1 MALTIDQ
8 ILNPCAECG
17 VEYKSGSGWRH
28 LSTCK
33 DYDPPRELSYDDL
46 LDLFGD
52 EDPAAY
58 L

>member
-1 MALTIDQ
+1 
-8 ILNPCAECG
+8 

-28 LSTCK
+28 VSTCK
-33 DYDPPRELSYDDL
+33 DYDPPRELDYDDL
-46 LDLFGD
+46 LELFGD